1 VSVWETV
8 LVYAAI
14 PAAIYLVVAL
24 LAARK
29 GLSRRPR
36 YRSGDQWN
44 YPPVW
49 YSANPEG
56 AGLPKVI
63 DHGIEPAGASRGGAH
78 GDW

>member
-1 VSVWETV
+1 MSVWETV
-8 LVYAAI
+8 LVYAIIPMAI
-14 PAAIYLVVAL
+14 SLFVAL

-36 YRSGDQWN
+36 YRVGDRWN

-49 YSANPEG
+49 YGANPEG

-63 DHGIEPAGASRGGAH
+63 DHGVQPTGAVRGGAH

>member
-1 VSVWETV
+1 MSIWETV
-8 LVYAAI
+8 LIYVVI
-14 PAAIYLVVAL
+14 PAAIFLSVAL

-36 YRSGDQWN
+36 YRPGDSWDH
-44 YPPVW
+44 PPVW

-56 AGLPKVI
+56 AGLPKAI
-63 DHGIEPAGASRGGAH
+63 DHGVEPAGAARGGAH